1 MRFFDDTVK
10 ALADYATI
18 KAKPDEPK
26 LYDNR
31 AQIYFKQG
39 KYDLSD
45 EDYSMLFLLLV
56 LNVVGKTILS
66 NRNMLFLI
74 NKLGIWIQ
82 KD

>member
-31 AQIYFKQG
+31 AQIYFKHG

-56 LNVVGKTILS
+56 LNVVGKTI
-66 NRNMLFLI
+66 
-74 NKLGIWIQ
+74 
-82 KD
+82 

>member
-1 MRFFDDTVK
+1 MSFNCKGRVISRQGVVGEVRFFDDTVK

-31 AQIYFKQG
+31 AQIYFKHG

-45 EDYSMLFLLLV
+45 EDYNMLFLLLV
-56 LNVVGKTILS
+56 LNVVGKTI
-66 NRNMLFLI
+66 
-74 NKLGIWIQ
+74 
-82 KD
+82 